1 MYPARNN
8 QVLLLHDQITFM
20 ERTQP
25 PTQTFHMGRMC
36 KASIQASSVAV
47 SDTHMGKDFR
57 HNNNDDEK
65 VCDKG
70 VKCRFDL
77 NSYALYNLASTE

>member
-36 KASIQASSVAV
+36 KASSVAV
-47 SDTHMGKDFR
+47 PDTHMGKDFR
-57 HNNNDDEK
+57 HNNDDEK